1 MPAELAG
8 SALLAA
14 AAVGLL
20 AVLAIVRR
28 ERRMANE
35 AERDVPVAPATEG
48 MKLCPSCGEG
58 NLWTDA
64 TCIYCGA
71 KLPG

>member
-1 MPAELAG
+1 MPGELAG
-8 SALLAA
+8 LGLVV
-14 AAVGLL
+14 AAVIGLL
-20 AVLAIVRR
+20 AVLAILRR
-28 ERRMANE
+28 ERLAREA
-35 AERDVPVAPATEG
+35 AERDLPVAPATEG

-64 TCIYCGA
+64 TCVYCGA

>member
-1 MPAELAG
+1 MPGDLAG
-8 SALLAA
+8 YALLTAAAIGLLALLAI
-14 AAVGLL
+14 LQ
-20 AVLAIVRR
+20 R
-28 ERRMANE
+28 ERAARE
-35 AERDVPVAPATEG
+35 AGERDAPVAPATEG

>member
-1 MPAELAG
+1 MSGELAG
-8 SALLAA
+8 YALLVAAAIGLLALLAI
-14 AAVGLL
+14 L
-20 AVLAIVRR
+20 RR
-28 ERRMANE
+28 ERTSRQA

-48 MKLCPSCGEG
+48 MTLCPTCGEA

-71 KLPG
+71 KLPS

>member
-1 MPAELAG
+1 MPTDVAG
-8 SALLAA
+8 LGLLVAA
-14 AAVGLL
+14 GIGLL
-20 AVLAIVRR
+20 AVLLILRR
-28 ERRMANE
+28 ERRATE
-35 AERDVPVAPATEG
+35 VSERDVPIAPATEG

>member
-8 SALLAA
+8 LALLIAA
-14 AAVGLL
+14 AIGLL

-28 ERRMANE
+28 ERRRAEE
-35 AERDVPVAPATEG
+35 AGRDVPVAPATEG

>member
-8 SALLAA
+8 PALLVAA
-14 AAVGLL
+14 AIGLV
-20 AVLAIVRR
+20 AVLLILRR
-28 ERRMANE
+28 ERHADE
-35 AERDVPVAPATEG
+35 ATERELPIAPATEG
-48 MKLCPSCGEG
+48 MKLCPSCGES